1 MVGRC
6 ARAHNGAMSEG
17 NVIRVL
23 ARIYV
28 DDLAGSLPLYEQL
41 TGQSSPHTFTFGATR
56 LARVGD
62 FLLIEGADARV
73 RSHAAT
79 IAVRDVAEVVAAVT
93 KAGGQ
98 LLEGP
103 AEGPNGPRL
112 VARHPDGNVVEYV
125 QVSEEG

>member
-62 FLLIEGADARV
+62 FLRIEGADARV

-103 AEGPNGPRL
+103 AEGPNGPR
-112 VARHPDGNVVEYV
+112 
-125 QVSEEG
+125 